1 MHDRVDSLLS
11 LCGHPTDP
19 CVTLAAGRRALQLM
33 LGSHNTSS
41 AQRCVAGMAAL
52 GMDHEACPVFFGQ
65 LMGMSDHLSFTLGHH
80 GYR

>member
-1 MHDRVDSLLS
+1 M
-11 LCGHPTDP
+11 
-19 CVTLAAGRRALQLM
+19 LQLM
-33 LGSHNTSS
+33 LGSHNTQS

-52 GMDHEACPVFFGQ
+52 GLDHEECPVFFGQ